1 MEVADLKDIGIE
13 GADPGMVACIADSI
27 AGGRWQRAVDVEM
40 GMAVGSL
47 PLEDL
52 VVTSLVIQKAH
63 EIADQQRRLVHR
75 EAGQEW

>member
-1 MEVADLKDIGIE
+1 MEVADLEDIGTE
-13 GADPGMVACIADSI
+13 EADPGMVACIADST
-27 AGGRWQRAVDVEM
+27 AGGRWQMAADAEA

-47 PLEDL
+47 LLEDL
-52 VVTSLVIQKAH
+52 VVASLVIQKAH